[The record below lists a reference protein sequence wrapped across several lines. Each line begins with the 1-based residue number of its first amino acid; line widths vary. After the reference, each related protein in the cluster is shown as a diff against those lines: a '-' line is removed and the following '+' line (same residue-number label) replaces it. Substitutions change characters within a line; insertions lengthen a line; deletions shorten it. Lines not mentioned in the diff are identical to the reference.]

1 MSRDQQG
8 RRRER
13 RVAGGLKQLP
23 WRHYRNP
30 YKPIEVLRPEQLEKI
45 HEASLRI
52 LEEIGME
59 FLDAEALS
67 ILKAAGAKV
76 DMASQR
82 VKLDRGLV
90 LESIA
95 KTPREVTLHA
105 RNPERNLTF
114 GGNHVNFGSVASA
127 PNVNDLDR
135 GRRPGNFQDYCDL
148 LKLVQTYNIVQFTGG
163 YPVEP
168 ADRPPATRHLDAHLA
183 AITLT
188 DKLWHPYSLGRHRIA
203 DAIEMICIARG
214 ITKDQLKREP
224 SLFSIVNSNSP
235 LRLDGPM
242 LQGLMEM
249 ARHGQPVVL
258 TPFTLSGAMA
268 PVTIAGALAQQN
280 AEALAGITMIQLV
293 APGVPAMYGGFTSN
307 VDMKSGAPAFGTP
320 EYARAAMA
328 GGQLARRYG
337 FPYRSS
343 NACAAN
349 AVDAQAAY
357 ESEMSIWGAVM
368 GGVNMMLHGAGWMEG
383 GLVASF
389 EKFILDVEM
398 LQMMGEFLQPLEVTD
413 DTLGL
418 DAMTDAGPGGH
429 FFGTAHTMARYETAF
444 YSPIL
449 SDWRN
454 YESWRL
460 AGALTAEQ
468 RANAIWKQALAEF
481 QPPPLDPAITEALEA
496 FVAKR
501 KEEGGVPV

>member
-13 RVAGGLKQLP
+13 RAAGGLKQLP
-23 WRHYRNP
+23 WRRYRNL
-30 YKPIEVLRPEQLEKI
+30 YKPIEVLRPEQLEKT

-52 LEEIGME
+52 LEEIGIE

-67 ILKAAGAKV
+67 LLKAAGADV
-76 DMASQR
+76 DMGTQR
-82 VKLDRGLV
+82 VKFDRGLV

-95 KTPREVTLHA
+95 KVPREVTLHA

-114 GGNHVNFGSVASA
+114 GGDHVNFGSVASA

-214 ITKDQLKREP
+214 ITKEQLKREP

-280 AEALAGITMIQLV
+280 AEALAGITLIQIV

-418 DAMTDAGPGGH
+418 EAMTDVGPGGH

-460 AGALTAEQ
+460 AGAQTAEQ

-481 QPPPLDPAITEALEA
+481 QPPPLDPAIVEALEA

>member
-13 RVAGGLKQLP
+13 RAVGGLKQLP

-67 ILKAAGAKV
+67 ILKAAGVKV
-76 DMASQR
+76 EAGSQR
-82 VKLDRGLV
+82 VRLDRGLV

-95 KTPREVTLHA
+95 KAPREVTLHA
-105 RNPERNLTF
+105 RNPEHNLTF
-114 GGNHVNFGSVASA
+114 GGDHVNFGSVASA
-127 PNVNDLDR
+127 PNVSDMDR

-214 ITKDQLKREP
+214 ITKDQLRREP

-235 LRLDGPM
+235 LHLDGPM

-258 TPFTLSGAMA
+258 TPFTLSGAMSPA
-268 PVTIAGALAQQN
+268 TIAGALAQQN

-320 EYARAAMA
+320 EYTRAAMA

-398 LQMMGEFLQPLEVTD
+398 LQMMGEFLQPLQVND

-418 DAMTDAGPGGH
+418 DAIADVGPGGH
-429 FFGTAHTMARYETAF
+429 FFGTAHTLARYEPAF

-454 YESWRL
+454 YETWRL

-496 FVAKR
+496 FIAKR
-501 KEEGGVPV
+501 KEEGGVPT

>member
-1 MSRDQQG
+1 
-8 RRRER
+8 
-13 RVAGGLKQLP
+13 
-23 WRHYRNP
+23 
-30 YKPIEVLRPEQLEKI
+30 
-45 HEASLRI
+45 
-52 LEEIGME
+52 
-59 FLDAEALS
+59 
-67 ILKAAGAKV
+67 
-76 DMASQR
+76 
-82 VKLDRGLV
+82 
-90 LESIA
+90 
-95 KTPREVTLHA
+95 
-105 RNPERNLTF
+105 
-114 GGNHVNFGSVASA
+114 
-127 PNVNDLDR
+127 
-135 GRRPGNFQDYCDL
+135 
-148 LKLVQTYNIVQFTGG
+148 
-163 YPVEP
+163 
-168 ADRPPATRHLDAHLA
+168 
-183 AITLT
+183 
-188 DKLWHPYSLGRHRIA
+188 
-203 DAIEMICIARG
+203 
-214 ITKDQLKREP
+214 
-224 SLFSIVNSNSP
+224 
-235 LRLDGPM
+235 
-242 LQGLMEM
+242 
-249 ARHGQPVVL
+249 
-258 TPFTLSGAMA
+258 
-268 PVTIAGALAQQN
+268 
-280 AEALAGITMIQLV
+280 
-293 APGVPAMYGGFTSN
+293 
-307 VDMKSGAPAFGTP
+307 
-320 EYARAAMA
+320 MA

-418 DAMTDAGPGGH
+418 DAMTDVGPGGH

-460 AGALTAEQ
+460 AGAQTAEQ

-501 KEEGGVPV
+501 KEEGGVPT